1 MWAILKDKALKQGL
15 PLSTVVA
22 EVLHFI
28 VLDAIFSVP
37 DSQHICFQGGSSIHL
52 LHGGYRFSEDL
63 DFAGKA
69 LDRTLAQKLIAK
81 SKSDIEKSIIQF
93 LGNGRCEWR
102 FPTGAK
108 KYRIYPYWLNFQPD
122 GKRLR
127 YRVKM
132 EFANYP
138 VYNSKVIPVKSDLDV
153 LQRRPLV
160 SGLTPEEL
168 MAEKITAAMGRAYF
182 KGRDLFD
189 LWYLS
194 EILGVSIDVSL
205 VRKKFDD
212 YHVSWSES
220 KIEKRLAEF
229 NSQNLAVEMDRF
241 LPKRYRQQLYKE
253 NYAIIRHAAM
263 KVMQEVKNSLFSL
276 GNSR

>member
-1 MWAILKDKALKQGL
+1 MMWQILKDKALKEGL

-28 VLDAIFSVP
+28 VLDGIFSVP

-81 SKSDIEKSIIQF
+81 SKLDIEKNIIQL
-93 LGNGRCEWR
+93 LGNGRCEWY
-102 FPTGAK
+102 FPRDA

-122 GKRLR
+122 GKRLK
-127 YRVKM
+127 YKVKM
-132 EFANYP
+132 EFAHYP

-160 SGLTPEEL
+160 FGLTPEEL

-194 EILGVSIDVSL
+194 EVLSVSIDMSL
-205 VRKKFDD
+205 VTKKFID
-212 YHVSWSES
+212 YHVSWSKS
-220 KIEKRLAEF
+220 KIEKRLDEL
-229 NSQNLAVEMDRF
+229 NSQNLSAEMNRF
-241 LPKRYRQQLYKE
+241 LPQRYRQQLFKMNYK
-253 NYAIIRHAAM
+253 IIRQAAM
-263 KVMQEVKNSLFSL
+263 RVIEEVKDYLLSI
-276 GNSR
+276 GN